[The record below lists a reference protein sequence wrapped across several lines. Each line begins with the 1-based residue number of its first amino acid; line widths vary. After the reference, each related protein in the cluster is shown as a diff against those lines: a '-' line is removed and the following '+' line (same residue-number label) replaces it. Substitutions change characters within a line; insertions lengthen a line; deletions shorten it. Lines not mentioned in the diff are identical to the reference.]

1 MIGSSSTEEDGA
13 VVAPLTSGA
22 AMTETRSKKICVEE
36 VYVDRLN
43 IWSAQSGSLKSNGKI
58 NPSFDSQQHSTFSS
72 QCMSHDQLIFTI
84 PAPFAR
90 LCCCANLASTL
101 KFALEAL

>member
-22 AMTETRSKKICVEE
+22 AMTETTSKKICVEE

-43 IWSAQSGSLKSNGKI
+43 IWSAQSASLKSNGKI
-58 NPSFDSQQHSTFSS
+58 NPTLILSNI
-72 QCMSHDQLIFTI
+72 QLFLRSACHVI
-84 PAPFAR
+84 
-90 LCCCANLASTL
+90 N
-101 KFALEAL
+101 

>member
-22 AMTETRSKKICVEE
+22 AMTETTSKKICVEE

-43 IWSAQSGSLKSNGKI
+43 IWSAQSASLISNGKI
-58 NPSFDSQQHSTFSS
+58 NPSLTLSNI
-72 QCMSHDQLIFTI
+72 QLFLRSPCHMI
-84 PAPFAR
+84 
-90 LCCCANLASTL
+90 N
-101 KFALEAL
+101 

>member
-22 AMTETRSKKICVEE
+22 AMTETTSKKICVEE

-43 IWSAQSGSLKSNGKI
+43 IWSAQSASLKSKGKI
-58 NPSFDSQQHSTFSS
+58 NPSLTLSNI
-72 QCMSHDQLIFTI
+72 QLFLRSACHMI
-84 PAPFAR
+84 
-90 LCCCANLASTL
+90 N
-101 KFALEAL
+101 

>member
-22 AMTETRSKKICVEE
+22 AMTETTSKKICVEE

-43 IWSAQSGSLKSNGKI
+43 IWSAQSASLKSNGKI
-58 NPSFDSQQHSTFSS
+58 NPH
-72 QCMSHDQLIFTI
+72 L
-84 PAPFAR
+84 
-90 LCCCANLASTL
+90 
-101 KFALEAL
+101 